1 MNPIAAHIRTVLCS
15 CYTPQEAA
23 ALTRLLCCEVFGQRA
38 TDYYLGKDMLLSSND
53 KEELERILARLC
65 RFEPI
70 QYILGAA
77 RFVGRTFRVAPGV
90 LIPRPETEEL
100 VEWMLQQ
107 IPADACILDIGTGSG
122 CIAITL
128 AKELPRAQVEAW
140 DISDAALEIARSN
153 GIALQADVRFVRHDV
168 WDSVS
173 PSDGCYDVL
182 VSNPPYVLERE
193 KAAMERNVL
202 DWEPSSALFVP
213 DDDPLRFYRRIGQLG
228 HTLLRGGGRLYFEI
242 NRAFGQATV
251 AMLQAQGYADVA
263 VRKDMSGNDRFI
275 IAIR

>member
-1 MNPIAAHIRTVLCS
+1 MNSIAAHIRTVLCS

>member
-70 QYILGAA
+70 QYILGTTCFA
-77 RFVGRTFRVAPGV
+77 GRTFRVAPGV

-100 VEWMLQQ
+100 VEWVLQQ
-107 IPADACILDIGTGSG
+107 IPGDARILDIGTGSG
-122 CIAITL
+122 CIAVTL

-153 GIALQADVRFVRHDV
+153 AAALQADVRFVRQDV
-168 WDSVS
+168 WDSVP

-182 VSNPPYVLERE
+182 VSNPPYVLECE

-202 DWEPSSALFVP
+202 DWEPPSALFVP

-228 HTLLRGGGRLYFEI
+228 RTLLRGGGQLYFEI
-242 NRAFGQATV
+242 NRAFGQTTA

>member
-242 NRAFGQATV
+242 NRAFGQAAV

>member
-213 DDDPLRFYRRIGQLG
+213 DDDPLRFYQRIGQLG